1 MNPSFVPS
9 ARTARYERATDLDTA
24 LRRVADGGWTPLAG
38 GTDFYPSRVGRPVH
52 ESLLDLSGL
61 HELQSIARDGPGH
74 DAPWRIG
81 ALATW
86 SEIARAPFDRQFVA
100 LQQAAREIGGLQ
112 IQNQAT
118 IGGNLCNA
126 SPAAD
131 GVPALLALE
140 ARVELASV
148 RGTRTLRVD
157 EFVLGNRRTAL
168 AGDELLVA
176 VVIPGRSARARSAFL
191 KLGHRRYLVISIAMV
206 AVAVDFDDERR
217 LSHCAIA
224 VGACSAAA
232 CRLPALESRM
242 LHTPRETLEQRF
254 EAVID
259 DEALAP
265 IAPID
270 DVRGSAAYRRHAAV
284 ELLRRLFAEFALA
297 KGAR

>member
-1 MNPSFVPS
+1 MQAVRPP
-9 ARTARYERATDLDTA
+9 RYEVATDLDAA

-38 GTDFYPSRVGRPVH
+38 GTDFYPARVGRPVG

-61 HELQSIARDGPGH
+61 RELHGIARTG
-74 DAPWRIG
+74 DAPDGAWRIG

-86 SEIARAPFDRQFVA
+86 SEIGQAPFEQKFVA

-140 ARVELASV
+140 ARVELASL
-148 RGTRTLRVD
+148 RGVRTLGID
-157 EFVLGNRRTAL
+157 EFVLGNRRTAR
-168 AGDELLVA
+168 ADDELLVA
-176 VVIPGRSARARSAFL
+176 VLLPCRSGNARSAFL

-206 AVAVDFDDERR
+206 AVAVDFDAQQR
-217 LSHCAIA
+217 LAHCAIA
-224 VGACSAAA
+224 VGSCSAAA
-232 CRLPALESRM
+232 CRLPVLESGM
-242 LHTPRETLEQRF
+242 LETPREWLVQRF
-254 EAVID
+254 EELVT
-259 DEALAP
+259 DEAFAP

-270 DVRGSAAYRRHAAV
+270 DVRGTAAYRRQAAV

-297 KGAR
+297 EAA

>member
-1 MNPSFVPS
+1 MNPSSLPS
-9 ARTARYERATDLDTA
+9 APTARYEIAIDLDAA
-24 LRRVADGGWTPLAG
+24 LRCIADGGWTPLAG
-38 GTDFYPSRVGRPVH
+38 GTDFYPAHVGRPVR

-61 HELQSIARDGPGH
+61 RELQSIVRNGEGD
-74 DAPWRIG
+74 DAGWRIG

-86 SEIARAPFDRQFVA
+86 SSIAQAPFDRRFVA
-100 LQQAAREIGGLQ
+100 LQQAAREVGGLQ

-131 GVPALLALE
+131 GVPALLALD
-140 ARVELASV
+140 AQVELASV

-157 EFVLGNRRTAL
+157 EFVLGNRRTAR
-168 AGDELLVA
+168 ADDELLVA
-176 VVIPGRSARARSAFL
+176 VVLPGRSTRARSAFL

-206 AVAVDFDDERR
+206 AVAVDFDEEHR

-224 VGACSAAA
+224 VGACSPAA

-242 LHTPRETLEQRF
+242 LHVSREGLVQRF
-254 EAVID
+254 ESVID
-259 DEALAP
+259 DEAFAP

-270 DVRGSAAYRRHAAV
+270 DVRGSAAYRRQAV
-284 ELLRRLFAEFALA
+284 IELLRRLFGEFAREEA
-297 KGAR
+297 AR